1 MDRDFARRPGRSN
14 DYRLSRQE
22 RGTCHA
28 DYQDRLIEWKRTQ
41 AQRRELRHHNMK
53 PRMISGTQIN
63 AMIRAILPS
72 WRCDSMK
79 GVGLPG
85 WYTCQ
90 QFFLEVALRI
100 RRSSRTAR
108 LWEPTDKERAAR

>member
-63 AMIRAILPS
+63 AMIRAILL
-72 WRCDSMK
+72 RGGTANK
-79 GVGLPG
+79 
-85 WYTCQ
+85 T
-90 QFFLEVALRI
+90 QFANTKAMGTHRQRAGSEM
-100 RRSSRTAR
+100 RRPFNLGSDDREA
-108 LWEPTDKERAAR
+108 PVMRA